1 MLRQVLIL
9 IFSFFV
15 FFFISCNPDEDD
27 ILGLDLI
34 EDDEFL
40 IEKHQ
45 FSNQNIDFN
54 IQNFQE
60 QDVTGSGSYNLLGTF
75 NDLYFGQSDAAFFMQ
90 VLLPSNN
97 IEFEASESNPNIK
110 LELSL
115 PYYRS
120 YGDTL
125 QNLTVS
131 VFEVTQSLSGI
142 DTTQTLTTESF
153 EYDNILSQQEIIVGE
168 INDSIQWENEIVSP
182 RLILDLSESNL
193 GSKILSSSSVDLEN
207 NINFTEFFKG
217 LFLKVEPQENGS
229 IIYFDTNSPNCF
241 LRMTY
246 TKNDDSQV
254 VIDFPVGGEANTH
267 NYFTH
272 GYEGAELLNYVEN
285 EKTDSLIFLQSMGG
299 LAAEIDLGFLSNE
312 IYSEWVVSKA
322 ALNIPVYKDNQYNNF
337 SAPYYLVLTEYE
349 DSSDVAI
356 QSISGGLFNTVTEEY
371 NFIISQHIQKIISD
385 NHNSI
390 LRLYIGGK
398 NSNAE
403 RLIVDNHSENAM
415 NLEIHIIK

>member
-1 MLRQVLIL
+1 MLKPNSLLVL
-9 IFSFFV
+9 FFLV
-15 FFFISCNPDEDD
+15 FFFFSCNPDEDD

-34 EDDEFL
+34 EDDEFF

-45 FSNQNIDFN
+45 FSSQNTDFN

-60 QDVTGSGSYNLLGTF
+60 EGVTGSGSYNLLGSF
-75 NDLYFGQSDAAFFMQ
+75 NDVYFGQSDAAFYMQ

-97 IEFEASESNPNIK
+97 IDFEASESNPNIK

-115 PYYRS
+115 PYYQA

-125 QNLTVS
+125 QNLSVS

-142 DTTQTLTTESF
+142 DTTQTLASESF
-153 EYDNILSQQEIIVGE
+153 AYDNILAQQEIMIDE
-168 INDSIQWENEIVSP
+168 LNDSIQWENQIVSP
-182 RLILDLSESNL
+182 RLILDLSDSNL
-193 GSKILSSSSVDLEN
+193 GSKILSSNLFDLEN
-207 NINFTEFFKG
+207 NNNFTEFFKG
-217 LFLKVEPQENGS
+217 LFLQVEPQTSGA

-246 TKNDDSQV
+246 TKNDDTQA

-272 GYEGAELLNYVEN
+272 SYENAELLNYLQN
-285 EKTDSLIFLQSMGG
+285 EKMDSLIFLQSMGG
-299 LAAEIDLGFLSNE
+299 LAAEIDLSFLSSE
-312 IYSEWVVSKA
+312 MYSDWVVSQA
-322 ALNIPVYKDNQYNNF
+322 TLNIPVYKDNEYNTF
-337 SAPYYLVLTEYE
+337 PAPYYLVLTEYA

-403 RLIVDNHSENAM
+403 RLIIDNHSENAM
-415 NLEIHIIK
+415 NLEVHIIK